1 MSSTKFTRQ
10 VFKWLA
16 QVNADPELPANAT
29 KVAVRLAPDFNEE
42 HGGMAWPGLQTVAD
56 DIGLKSKVT
65 IHNLIRR
72 LQERGHLRIEWGR
85 QGKGH
90 SNHYWMILKGQQG
103 DLFDPAKSSTQDELS
118 GHAKSSTQDEL
129 YESAK
134 VHFSGVKSS
143 FSEAKSSS
151 QDEQTYRDLSKTYR
165 KKDSPPDDAS
175 FEEFWRHYPKK
186 VAKVAARKAY
196 RQARRKASEAEL
208 LTGVMRYAAER
219 TEQDDKYTK
228 YPAGWLNAERWK
240 DEPAASSAGKPSHND
255 NIARGLNMVPDGDD
269 AEIISP

>member
-1 MSSTKFTRQ
+1 VSSTKFTRQ

-16 QVNADPELPANAT
+16 QVNADPELPANAI

-65 IHNLIRR
+65 IHNMIRR

-118 GHAKSSTQDEL
+118 GGAKSSTQDEL
-129 YESAK
+129 SENAK

-143 FSEAKSSS
+143 FSAAKSSS
-151 QDEQTYRDLSKTYR
+151 QDEQTHRDSSKTHR
-165 KKDSPPDDAS
+165 KKHSPDDDA
-175 FEEFWRHYPKK
+175 FEEWWRHYPKK
-186 VAKVAARKAY
+186 VAKGAAHKAY
-196 RQARRKASEAEL
+196 QQIIRKGTATEAEL
-208 LTGVMRYAAER
+208 LNGVMRYAAER
-219 TEQDDKYTK
+219 TGKDEHYTK
-228 YPAGWLNAERWK
+228 YPAGWLSAERWK
-240 DEPAASSAGKPSHND
+240 DAPAASPPRQQGFLDSID
-255 NIARGLNMVPDGDD
+255 RGLKMVGGDD
-269 AEIISP
+269 EVSP